1 MTAVFS
7 DSGSLRVGYHSS
19 YFLSMIL
26 TMIRIHPNW
35 SNTAMKKD
43 RRKFWQGVLPLKHT
57 SDTLYI
63 EDLPGLIDN
72 VVSPHALNIAPQTIY
87 IV

>member
-1 MTAVFS
+1 MLFPVHDFNNDK
-7 DSGSLRVGYHSS
+7 DSPKLIKYC
-19 YFLSMIL
+19 
-26 TMIRIHPNW
+26 NE
-35 SNTAMKKD
+35 K

>member
-1 MTAVFS
+1 
-7 DSGSLRVGYHSS
+7 
-19 YFLSMIL
+19 
-26 TMIRIHPNW
+26 
-35 SNTAMKKD
+35 MKKD